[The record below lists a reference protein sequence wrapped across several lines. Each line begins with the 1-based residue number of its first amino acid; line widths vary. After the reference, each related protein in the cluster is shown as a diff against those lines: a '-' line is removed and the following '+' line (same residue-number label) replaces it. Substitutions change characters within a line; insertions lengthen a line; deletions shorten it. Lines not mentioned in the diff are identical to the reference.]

1 MGTKFILH
9 NDILH
14 LEEKTHLRLGR
25 RIPPNKKTISIVN
38 MPNVLATTIVFKI
51 APSNRNRATAIWCV
65 KKYARNWLKNLKSVH
80 RETCHMK
87 N

>member
-1 MGTKFILH
+1 
-9 NDILH
+9 
-14 LEEKTHLRLGR
+14 
-25 RIPPNKKTISIVN
+25 

-51 APSNRNRATAIWCV
+51 APSNRNMATAIWCV

-80 RETCHMK
+80 RGTCYMK

>member
-1 MGTKFILH
+1 MTYFLLRKRY
-9 NDILH
+9 
-14 LEEKTHLRLGR
+14 LRLGR
-25 RIPPNKKTISIVN
+25 RIPANRKIRSIAN

-51 APSNRNRATAIWCV
+51 APSNRNKATAIWCV